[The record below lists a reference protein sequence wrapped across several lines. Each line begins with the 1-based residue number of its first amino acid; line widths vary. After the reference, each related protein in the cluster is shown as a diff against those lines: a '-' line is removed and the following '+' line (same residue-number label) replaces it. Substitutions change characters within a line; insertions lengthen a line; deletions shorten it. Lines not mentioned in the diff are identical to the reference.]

1 MKKDN
6 KKATKNRKKV
16 TVKDLK
22 PKKAGQVRG
31 GRMSADTGTQT
42 EDDIYIGRK

>member
-6 KKATKNRKKV
+6 KKVKKNRKKV

-22 PKKAGQVRG
+22 PKQGGSVKG
-31 GRMSADTGTQT
+31 GRLKGGGYNAW
-42 EDDIYIGRK
+42 

>member
-22 PKKAGQVRG
+22 PKADSQVKG
-31 GRMSADTGTQT
+31 GRKAL
-42 EDDIYIGRK
+42 IGPNP

>member
-22 PKKAGQVRG
+22 PKADSQVKAGRRRVFG
-31 GRMSADTGTQT
+31 PMD
-42 EDDIYIGRK
+42 

>member
-6 KKATKNRKKV
+6 KKAKKGRKKV

-22 PKKAGQVRG
+22 PKQGESVKGGLLKRRG
-31 GRMSADTGTQT
+31 SNAW
-42 EDDIYIGRK
+42 